1 MMINKTTSYI
11 FNVLLA
17 LICSFVLFK
26 LSNYHI
32 DILNYPYQLEYRE
45 IVPLIITKGFENGIL
60 PYNINQQPYHAD
72 LYGLIYPLVALPFTK
87 VFGINLFT
95 FRLISFIAILI
106 SALYFYITLKKNK
119 VNTTISYLL
128 TVLLYSI
135 LLFQYT
141 PICRQDGLGFL
152 FFTLSILIPY
162 NKSFSLK
169 SLLFSSLLSIL
180 AFHTKIYFFIGFPII
195 LTYIFLFKSIKTS
208 IFIFSFYIMVF
219 GVFFV
224 IISYKFDYYYIG
236 TFFNQLSSTSYD
248 YDHMINQTYFFFFRA
263 FPIITIIICFIF
275 FNKYQLIKQSLLDK
289 SRLLFNNELII
300 SYSMN
305 INDGLIKNYQSNYFT
320 YLFFSFLI
328 LLTIKMGGHNGNFLL
343 YYLHLLSI
351 PFIIIVSLFF
361 KKSENF
367 SLVYKCLILI
377 SILIFIKNIPMNVNV
392 KNQETIKN
400 FQKIKYI
407 IENSNNILNNPS
419 ISSICLELN
428 KPVLNSGLT
437 ETFISGEK
445 FRYSENLLKP
455 IAILKDKLYLKT
467 INKVVPINEKYINKI
482 HNNIKEK
489 KYDYVFTDLSCYDD
503 WLVNDTFLFANK
515 YIPIDTLNIEM
526 YSTFQKWKIITWK
539 NKLKCKK
546 KEF

>member
-1 MMINKTTSYI
+1 MITNIINSRLINFLITS
-11 FNVLLA
+11 
-17 LICSFVLFK
+17 ICSIIFLNL
-26 LSNYHI
+26 LSYHI
-32 DILNYPYQLEYRE
+32 EILNFPYQLEYRE
-45 IVPLIITKGFENGIL
+45 VVPLIITKGFENGIL

-95 FRLISFIAILI
+95 FRLISFFAIII
-106 SALYFYITLKKNK
+106 STLYFYFTLKKNK
-119 VNTTISYLL
+119 VNTIISYLL

-152 FFTLSILIPY
+152 FFALSILIPY
-162 NKSFSLK
+162 NYSFSLK
-169 SLLFSSLLSIL
+169 SLLFSAILSVL

-208 IFIFSFYIMVF
+208 ILIFSFYTLIF
-219 GVFFV
+219 GIFIV

-248 YDHMINQTYFFFFRA
+248 YDHMVNQTYFFFFKA

-275 FNKYQLIKQSLLDK
+275 FNKYQFIKQRLLDK
-289 SRLLFNNELII
+289 SRLLYNNELII
-300 SYSMN
+300 SYNIN

-351 PFIIIVSLFF
+351 PFLIIVSLFL
-361 KKSENF
+361 KKSENYN
-367 SLVYKCLILI
+367 LVYKCLILI
-377 SILIFIKNIPMNVNV
+377 SILIFMKNIPMNG

-400 FQKIKYI
+400 FKKIKYI

-445 FRYSENLLKP
+445 FRYSGNLIKP
-455 IAILKDKLYLKT
+455 IAMIKDKIYLKT
-467 INKVVPINEKYINKI
+467 INKVIPVNNKYINNI
-482 HNNIKEK
+482 HKNIKEK
-489 KYDYVFTDLSCYDD
+489 KYDFIFSDQTSYDD
-503 WLVNDTFLFANK
+503 WLVNDSLLLANNYK
-515 YIPIDTLNIEM
+515 PFDSLKINM
-526 YSTFQKWKIITWK
+526 YSTFQKWKIIIWK
-539 NKLKCKK
+539 K
-546 KEF
+546 